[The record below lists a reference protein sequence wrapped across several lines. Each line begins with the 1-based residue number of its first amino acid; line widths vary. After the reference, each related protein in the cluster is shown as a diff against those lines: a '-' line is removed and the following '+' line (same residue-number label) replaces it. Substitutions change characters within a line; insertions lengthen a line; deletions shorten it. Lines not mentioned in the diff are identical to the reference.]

1 MENPPRF
8 FFSNEQKNRLLPC
21 HFPLSFR
28 TTRNTESQVTN
39 PQKKP
44 KGVSCRRFRGF
55 GVETSADEDIPI
67 VLWFRGP
74 PSISKQ
80 QGVERQEQTKTRNIY
95 NCLYIYICTCIFI
108 ENGGNPQR
116 ETPNPY
122 VGILRLVTVRI
133 AKQDIRLFKSPS
145 IRGTG
150 GVWTQGHLQYIRV
163 LSWMSWPLIG
173 SMARNMGSFTHVSHR
188 VYESYPP

>member
-1 MENPPRF
+1 MNKRIASFPAIFHWVSGQQEILKVKSPIRRKNPKVFHAAASGGLVLKHQRM
-8 FFSNEQKNRLLPC
+8 KT
-21 HFPLSFR
+21 FPLFCGS
-28 TTRNTESQVTN
+28 
-39 PQKKP
+39 
-44 KGVSCRRFRGF
+44 GVHQAYQNSRGLK
-55 GVETSADEDIPI
+55 DK
-67 VLWFRGP
+67 
-74 PSISKQ
+74 SKQ
-80 QGVERQEQTKTRNIY
+80 KQEIYIY

-163 LSWMSWPLIG
+163 LFWMSWPLIG

-188 VYESYPP
+188 VYESYPPWS